1 MAPAALRKRLFRLIV
16 TLKLA
21 MWGTIAAALVI
32 GISDIVRGREA
43 GPPMA
48 LIYAI
53 PTLILAQ
60 LITFLAWR
68 RTGKRK

>member
-1 MAPAALRKRLFRLIV
+1 MAGTDLRRRLFRLIV

-21 MWGTIAAALVI
+21 MWGTVAAVLVI
-32 GISDIVRGREA
+32 GISDIVRGSEA

-53 PTLILAQ
+53 PALILAQ
-60 LITFLAWR
+60 LIAILAWR
-68 RTGKRK
+68 RTGGPK